1 MSSTEFWAQAADYLV
16 LELYLYT
23 RDRFSISRTELRAR
37 AAAYHEEPRQE
48 EHHGAGRT
56 VKRP

>member
-1 MSSTEFWAQAADYLV
+1 MSCTELRAQAADY

-23 RDRFSISRTELRAR
+23 RDRFSMSRTDLRAR
-37 AAAYHEEPRQE
+37 AAVYNEEPRQE
-48 EHHGAGRT
+48 DHYGAGWM